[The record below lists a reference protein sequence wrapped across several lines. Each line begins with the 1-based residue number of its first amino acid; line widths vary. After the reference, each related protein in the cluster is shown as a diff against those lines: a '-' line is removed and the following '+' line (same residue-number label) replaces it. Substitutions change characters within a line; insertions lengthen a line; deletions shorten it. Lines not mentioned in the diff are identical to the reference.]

1 MKKISLVKIAFL
13 ACMGVDAQVIKVM
26 KDGAMVSQFNTETV
40 DKVVFDKNPV
50 IEPVD
55 LGLSVMWAPC
65 NIGALN
71 PWDFGDYFAWG
82 ETEVKTEYT
91 EAGYSLDLG
100 QITDD
105 TVLKLEYDVA
115 HVKWGG
121 KWRMPTREEF
131 LELLYPEGDFVSSKK
146 VTMYGAHGFVDGRL
160 FQSTNGNS
168 IFLPYAGSKTEAGDN
183 NVGTHGCYWSRSL
196 NSENNEPCYLQFYD
210 SGVAIGPVHPY
221 YGISVRPVWDPNM
234 TE

>member
-1 MKKISLVKIAFL
+1 MKKISLIIIAFL

-26 KDGAMVSQFNTETV
+26 KDGTMVSQFNTETA

-71 PWDFGDYFAWG
+71 HWDFGDYFAWG

-91 EAGYSLDLG
+91 GAGYSLDLG
-100 QITDD
+100 QITDG

-121 KWRMPTREEF
+121 KWRMPTQEEF
-131 LELLYPEGDFVSSKK
+131 LELLYPTAGNVSYRK
-146 VTMYGAHGFVDGRL
+146 VTMYGAYGFVDGRL

-168 IFLPYAGSKTEAGDN
+168 IFLPYAGSKTETGDN

-196 NSENNEPCYLQFYD
+196 YSENNEPCYLQFYD

>member
-1 MKKISLVKIAFL
+1 MKKISLIIIAFL
-13 ACMGVDAQVIKVM
+13 ACMGIDAQVIKVM
-26 KDGAMVSQFNTETV
+26 KDGTMVSQFNTETA

-91 EAGYSLDLG
+91 GAGYSLDPG

-105 TVLKLEYDVA
+105 ADLKPEYDVA

-121 KWRMPTREEF
+121 KWRMPTREE
-131 LELLYPEGDFVSSKK
+131 LQELFYPVDNNVTNKK
-146 VTMYGAHGFVDGRL
+146 VTMYGAYGFVDGRL

-168 IFLPYAGSKTEAGDN
+168 IFLPYAGSKTEIGDDE
-183 NVGTHGCYWSRSL
+183 VGPHGCYWTRSL
-196 NSENNEPCYLQFYD
+196 DRENNKPYYLNFYD

-221 YGISVRPVWDPNM
+221 NGISVRPVWDPKM
-234 TE
+234 PE